1 MGDDR
6 YGPWLDHDDLNR
18 ALLARQHLA
27 PRRPEVPDGAPA
39 DVATGVVAE
48 VGHLVGLQSQVP
60 SSPYAGLWSR
70 MPGFATDD
78 LGARLLDRSLVRIAT
93 LRGTVHLVTADDA
106 FELAAH
112 ARPALVAYLRA
123 KNQHGDALR
132 DVDLDE
138 LEQVATDLLAEPLT
152 SVELGRRL
160 AARWPEVDPKH
171 LAYGARCL
179 LPLVQV
185 PPRGLWG
192 ASGPGT
198 TTTWTTAHAWL
209 GGPTHRSADELGAVA
224 TASDPDAVLA
234 ARVRLV
240 RRYLAAFGPA
250 TVADVQR
257 WSGLTR
263 LRTAVEALRPEL
275 VTFSGPGRPGAG
287 GAGAGG
293 AGARSAGA
301 PPAVELFDLP
311 DAPRPRGDEPVP
323 VVLAADFDNL
333 VLAHDDR
340 ARVLGGVAVKQ
351 VVSVNGQVAA
361 TVLVDG
367 RVAGTW
373 TWSTATD
380 GGEPVARVDVR
391 PLAPSGSGAVASPT
405 STAGAPAARLAEAAV
420 RDEVVA
426 RAQDWLRVAVPGARP
441 SVVLHA

>member
-1 MGDDR
+1 MVRAGR
-6 YGPWLDHDDLNR
+6 TGQEASGPRLTDAELGR
-18 ALLARQHLA
+18 ALLARQHL
-27 PRRPEVPDGAPA
+27 
-39 DVATGVVAE
+39 VATGDPREGGPDLRRADGADGADGGERVVAE
-48 VGHLVGLQSQVP
+48 VRHLVGLQSQVP
-60 SSPYAGLWSR
+60 TSPYAGLWSR
-70 MPGFATDD
+70 LPGFATGH
-78 LGARLLDRSLVRIAT
+78 LGDRLLDRSLVRVAT

-106 FELAAH
+106 FELSALTRPTLAAH
-112 ARPALVAYLRA
+112 LRA
-123 KNQHGDALR
+123 RNEHGAALA
-132 DVDLDE
+132 DVDLDD
-138 LEQVATDLLAEPLT
+138 LADTARDLLAEPLT

-160 AARWPEVDPKH
+160 AARWPAVDPKH

-209 GGPTHRSADELGAVA
+209 GEPGHRSPDEIEAVA
-224 TASDPDAVLA
+224 SASDPEAVLA

-263 LRTAVEALRPEL
+263 LRAAVDVLRPEL
-275 VTFSGPGRPGAG
+275 VTATDTAGR
-287 GAGAGG
+287 
-293 AGARSAGA
+293 
-301 PPAVELFDLP
+301 ELLDLP
-311 DAPRPRGDEPVP
+311 GAPRPAGDVPVP
-323 VVLAADFDNL
+323 VVLVADFDNL

-340 ARVLGGVAVKQ
+340 TRVLGAIAVKQ

-367 RVAGTW
+367 RVAGAW
-373 TWSTATD
+373 TWRVGREGD
-380 GGEPVARVDVR
+380 HDVARVDVR
-391 PLAPSGSGAVASPT
+391 PLRPSAAPPATPVADGT
-405 STAGAPAARLAEAAV
+405 GRAPADRLGEPDV

-426 RAQDWLRVAVPGARP
+426 RAEDWLRVAAPEARRR
-441 SVVLHA
+441 VVVHR

>member
-1 MGDDR
+1 MSDDR
-6 YGPWLDHDDLNR
+6 YGPWLDHDALNR

-27 PRRPEVPDGAPA
+27 PRPDVRATTTSAAPA
-39 DVATGVVAE
+39 GVVAE
-48 VGHLVGLQSQVP
+48 VDHLVGLQSQVP
-60 SSPYAGLWSR
+60 SSPYPGLWSR
-70 MPGFATDD
+70 VPGFTTDD
-78 LGARLLDRSLVRIAT
+78 LGARLLDRSVVRIAT

-132 DVDLDE
+132 DVELGD
-138 LEQVATDLLAEPLT
+138 LEQAATDLLAEPLT

-160 AARWPEVDPKH
+160 AARWPDVDPKH

-209 GGPTHRSADELGAVA
+209 GGPTRRSADELDAVA
-224 TASDPDAVLA
+224 TASDPEAVLA

-263 LRTAVEALRPEL
+263 LRPAVEALRPEL
-275 VTFSGPGRPGAG
+275 VTFTGPGRQDTGPTS
-287 GAGAGG
+287 
-293 AGARSAGA
+293 ARSAGA
-301 PPAVELFDLP
+301 PRGVELVDLA
-311 DAPRPRGDEPVP
+311 DAPRPPGDEPVP

-333 VLAHDDR
+333 LLAHDDR
-340 ARVLGGVAVKQ
+340 TRVLGAVAVKQ
-351 VVSVNGQVAA
+351 VVSINGQVAA

-373 TWSTATD
+373 VWTLDTAGD
-380 GGEPVARVDVR
+380 EAVARVDVR
-391 PLAPSGSGAVASPT
+391 PLVPAGTGADDTGSSIGAPH
-405 STAGAPAARLAEAAV
+405 PAARLAEAGV

-426 RAQDWLRVAVPGARP
+426 RAEDWLRVAAPEARP
-441 SVVLHA
+441 SVVVHA